1 MSSLGPVS
9 LEGDSQEEFV
19 GRSLMNTS
27 DISDGI
33 SKQIDEQVR
42 SIVKK
47 CYHETLELVEK
58 NRSAMDKLVE
68 ILIEKETMD
77 GDEFCKILSQYTT
90 IPEKDRFI
98 PVLPDSK

>member
-1 MSSLGPVS
+1 M
-9 LEGDSQEEFV
+9 
-19 GRSLMNTS
+19 
-27 DISDGI
+27 SDGI

-47 CYHETLELVEK
+47 CYKETLELVEK

-77 GDEFCKILSQYTT
+77 GDEFCKILSQYAS